1 MKFPNAEE
9 SMRAEDELILKV
21 TKEIVIKFIET
32 GRMSISSFE
41 EGFLKVHDV
50 VKSSFL
56 EDRKADE

>member
-1 MKFPNAEE
+1 
-9 SMRAEDELILKV
+9 MRAEDELILKV

-32 GRMSISSFE
+32 GRMSVSSFE

-56 EDRKADE
+56 ENRTKDE